1 MSRLVRDII
10 LTTLQNQSDRFVS
23 SCQRAGQLHNT
34 LVCFFHRSRAINWRV
49 SKEPGCYESCQH
61 DLRYQVSHTEIF
73 RSGLNANDLSRRL
86 IGRRFDDPTVKKD
99 IESWPFKVV
108 DQGGNPMV
116 QVEYLGE
123 TKTFSP
129 QEISSM
135 VLMKACQSVLQGSL
149 MLTLSADERSCRD

>member
-1 MSRLVRDII
+1 MSKSVCDIVLQHCRVRVDRL
-10 LTTLQNQSDRFVS
+10 VS
-23 SCQRAGQLHNT
+23 SCQRAGQFHNT
-34 LVCFFHRSRAINWRV
+34 LVRLFHRSRAINWRV
-49 SKEPGCYESCQH
+49 GEEPGCYESRQH
-61 DLRYQVSHTEIF
+61 NIRYQVSHNAEMF
-73 RSGLNANDLSRRL
+73 RRRLNANWSRRL

-135 VLMKACQSVLQGSL
+135 VLMKAC
-149 MLTLSADERSCRD
+149 